1 MQRSH
6 LYRHIKETHGE
17 VCDNAAKI
25 QYQQQQQQQRQ
36 QQQQQH
42 QQQQQRQH
50 DVVEFN
56 FARDI
61 ERNTYNCM
69 HCQKSFN
76 GQKARDDH
84 EKRHKPSTDSKCIKC
99 GQGFAR
105 INNRK
110 QHEKRCQAATPSG
123 SR

>member
-17 VCDNAAKI
+17 VCDNATKI

-84 EKRHKPSTDSKCIKC
+84 EKRHNTTDSKCIKC

>member
-1 MQRSH
+1 MHRKH
-6 LYRHIKETHGE
+6 LCRHIKETHGE

-25 QYQQQQQQQRQ
+25 QHQQQRQ

-84 EKRHKPSTDSKCIKC
+84 EKRHNTTDSKCIKC